1 MSRQE
6 RDIIMKDLVNFNSE
20 LYTSYKDIGLRSALI
35 YTQTNWYKLATYKI
49 EELNGVFTQIHLHI
63 GDFVTIQD
71 EDYDESY
78 AIIKGIFKHKSNNE
92 KFYPF
97 IVVNWFEDIDRIH
110 NVLKCPLY
118 RIQEIQDMRWR
129 RIYPISI
136 IDRVQKVH
144 FVHDLPNNLWI
155 KNNYY
160 FTAI

>member
-6 RDIIMKDLVNFNSE
+6 RDIITKDLIRFDSE
-20 LYTSYKDIGLRSALI
+20 LHTLYKDIGFGSALV
-35 YTQTNWYKLATYKI
+35 YTQTSWHKLATYII
-49 EELNGVFTQIHLHI
+49 EETDSVSTQIHLHI
-63 GDFVTIQD
+63 DDFVTIQE

-78 AIIKGIFKHKSNNE
+78 AIIKGIFKHKSNNG

-97 IVVNWFEDIDRIH
+97 IVVDWFEDVDRIH

-144 FVHDLPNNLWI
+144 FVYDSLSNLWI